1 MELNEI
7 AKTLEGLQTADTAA
21 KKLNI
26 SKRTAINVIWKLRK
40 KGLVETGYGKRKIRM
55 YRISI
60 LKKPDIGFKGLYD
73 IINENSKV
81 KLFTKQQHRI
91 HDHKLTIE
99 EAIVIAVKGC
109 DFRTILAA
117 LGLFNKIKSWPRL
130 LKFAKREGITRKI
143 GALYNVARTA
153 IRVKRMD
160 QRTRK
165 ALLKGGIKDKYI
177 IKKIRSNDFKYIER
191 EWNVFIPFNKADLEA
206 YKE

>member
-81 KLFTKQQHRI
+81 KLFTRQQYKI
-91 HDHKLTIE
+91 HDHELTIE
-99 EAIVIAVKGC
+99 EAITRAVKEG
-109 DFRTILAA
+109 DFRTVLAA
-117 LGLFNKIKSWPRL
+117 LGLFNKIKGWPML
-130 LKFAKREGITRKI
+130 LKFAKKENITRKI
-143 GALYNVARTA
+143 GALYDVARTA
-153 IRVKRMD
+153 IKTKKMD
-160 QRTRK
+160 KRTRK
-165 ALLKGGIKDKYI
+165 VLLKGEIEDKYI
-177 IKKIRSNDFKYIER
+177 IMRIKSNDFKDI
-191 EWNVFIPFNKADLEA
+191 
-206 YKE
+206 